1 MPGRLERIEAMLRA
15 ALGDALIDRYPD
27 MVYNV
32 NQTLVLFGRTQ
43 HTLCDLLARLDS
55 SLFNDIYMATGRT
68 MVVERGGVRQR
79 ITTEAIHDLADRLL
93 ALVYENAP
101 VTPLL
106 QDALFDFS
114 REGSF
119 AAMRVLAAR
128 YPLDEFERAY
138 LLRVLEENGQA
149 EPAPGSLR
157 GG

>member
-1 MPGRLERIEAMLRA
+1 MPGRLNRIEAMLRA
-15 ALGDALIDRYPD
+15 ALGNALIDRCPD

-43 HTLCDLLARLDS
+43 HTLCDLLKRLDS
-55 SLFNDIYMATGRT
+55 TLFHDIYAATGHT
-68 MVVERGGVRQR
+68 MVIDRDGKHLRV
-79 ITTEAIHDLADRLL
+79 TTAAIHDLADRLL
-93 ALVYENAP
+93 ALVYEDAP
-101 VTPLL
+101 VTSVL

-149 EPAPGSLR
+149 G
-157 GG
+157 